1 VDLLSSPADTINGA
15 FDESRWNTVAER
27 VLGLPK
33 EPR

>member
-1 VDLLSSPADTINGA
+1 VDLLFSRADTINGA

>member
-1 VDLLSSPADTINGA
+1 MDLLFSRADTINGGSA
-15 FDESRWNTVAER
+15 ESRWNTVAER